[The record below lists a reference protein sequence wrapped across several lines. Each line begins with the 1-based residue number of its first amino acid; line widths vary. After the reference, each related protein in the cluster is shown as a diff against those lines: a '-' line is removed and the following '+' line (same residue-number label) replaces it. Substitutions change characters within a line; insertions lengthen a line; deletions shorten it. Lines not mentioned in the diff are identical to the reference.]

1 MNQRIRTPLKVG
13 GEGAVFY
20 AVMGEALVASGEVV
34 LKHGRGRRGRRFM
47 CTSFGA
53 SPVAAL
59 TNCCM

>member
-34 LKHGRGRRGRRFM
+34 LKHGRGRRFM